1 MTFPIIFIAYLVA
14 VAIAAAS
21 VAATR
26 LDWRATLGT
35 VAFLVVWLAYAGVLG
50 VTGIASRID
59 LLPPGIALLAGPAV
73 VAVLL
78 ITLSRPGARLAERI
92 PLFLLI
98 GFQLY
103 RVGVEFTLQHLSNL
117 GMAPRLMTLE
127 GGNIEV
133 MVALTAP
140 VAAWLSTRRHVGRMV
155 AWTWNVVGL
164 LSLANIVCR
173 AVLSAPGPLRLIY
186 AEVPDTAILTYP
198 FTFIPGFM
206 APLALALHVL
216 AFRAFRAAQPR

>member
-1 MTFPIIFIAYLVA
+1 MFIAYLVA
-14 VAIAAAS
+14 VAIAAVS

-26 LDWRATLGT
+26 LYWRATLGT

-50 VTGIASRID
+50 VTGVASRID
-59 LLPPGIALLAGPAV
+59 VSPPGIALLAGPAV

-78 ITLSRPGARLAERI
+78 ITLSRLGARLAERI

-98 GFQLY
+98 GFQVY

-117 GMAPRLMTLE
+117 GMAPRLMTLG

-133 MVALTAP
+133 LVAVTAP
-140 VAAWLSTRRHVGRMV
+140 VAAWLSTRGHVGRMV

-173 AVLSAPGPLRLIY
+173 AVLSAPGPLRLVY

-216 AFRAFRAAQPR
+216 AFRAFRVGQYR